1 MSIKRCIQKDGKD
14 VWIEVA
20 GSSSV
25 NTGEAINISVKDNDG
40 LFDTAN
46 VEGALNELAYGI
58 QNVKNDLTNHK
69 NDMEMH
75 GGGGGGG
82 GGSMPTITSDFTIN
96 KSDGITPIEIPIF
109 FKSPSLGDGVAY
121 ILISNVEVATQVVQQ
136 GNNTIKVPPLGA
148 GKNIIV
154 SIYVKDR
161 AGLLSNQLNWT
172 VTSGGISLTMLT
184 DTEASYGV
192 TSRIVL
198 AYTITCMTGE
208 DIFVYFNIDGTQYE
222 TKGTNGY
229 NNYEITG
236 LDVGVHRIEYW
247 AVSAE
252 YETKKAGFTLIVV
265 SKDAIIISTDFD
277 SEAEYESGIP
287 ISIPYRIGVDRDE
300 DFTVNMYINGELNR
314 TIVTRPMSLY
324 WTISY
329 LDVGTYT
336 LKIEALN
343 ESLNMSNFIEFECKV
358 VQGDYAKIQPVID
371 ASLLCWFD
379 ATEKTNNDADR
390 DIWTD
395 KIRGNIGRLH
405 NFNYGSNGWLKQT
418 GKDISELVMNGTCY
432 VEIDMTPF
440 ANNFKNGGTI
450 ELVFKTR
457 DVGNSSARVLDITDD
472 RSPYKGVYIDTREA
486 YLSTANQSINA
497 SVGEDEY
504 IQVMYNIDRINKYCH
519 VIVNGVITKSC
530 KLSDTGSGTSAI
542 LESIE
547 HSKKIYLNSQKGV
560 NNFGS
565 CEVVHFRVYDRN
577 LTLDEILQN
586 FLSNYDDLKIQKE
599 KSDFNNPAKNIMPI
613 MNITCDQDAFD
624 TMTDVN
630 KVEVSMTYTSPNA
643 DLYGETLV
651 DATNCLMYW
660 QGTSSVGYNI
670 HNFNLLLRDSNRQE
684 IMYSPYKNV
693 MPQSLFC
700 LKANLMESTNA
711 HNVGLASYVHNY
723 LYSKPNPAQKIDP
736 RATRSIHGFP
746 ILLYINGVL
755 QGVYD
760 FNLDRYSTKAFGYEL
775 EKFKNTC
782 RVYEVS
788 ANTNRTAGAFIPWSA
803 DTGVDEWTW
812 YKNDFVGIYP
822 VSIQNAINDD
832 FSALKNLITFVHD
845 STDEVFTTEFATY
858 FDKESVI
865 RYYIFVM
872 TLGLVDSLGKN
883 MKLCT
888 YDGVKWEI
896 QVYDADTAF
905 GLRYSPSKICS
916 D

>member
-25 NTGEAINISVKDNDG
+25 NTGEAINISVKDNDD
-40 LFDTAN
+40 LFDTTN

-75 GGGGGGG
+75 GGGGGG

-172 VTSGGISLTMLT
+172 ITSGGISLTMLT

-287 ISIPYRIGVDRDE
+287 ISIPYRIGIDRDE

-314 TIVTRPMSLY
+314 TIATRPMSLY

-336 LKIEALN
+336 LKIEVLN

-358 VQGDYAKIQPVID
+358 VQGDYTKIQPVID

-390 DIWTD
+390 EIWID
-395 KIRGNIGRLH
+395 KIRGNIGKLY

-440 ANNFKNGGTI
+440 TNNFKNGGTI

-547 HSKKIYLNSQKGV
+547 HSKKIYLNSQKGI

-586 FLSNYDDLKIQKE
+586 FLSNYDDLKVQKE

-613 MNITCDQDAFD
+613 MNITCDQDVFD
-624 TMTDVN
+624 TMTDMN

-684 IMYSPYKNV
+684 IMYSPYKDV
-693 MPQSLFC
+693 IPQSLFC

-723 LYSKPNPAQKIDP
+723 LYSNLNPAQKVDP

-746 ILLYINGVL
+746 FLLYINGVL

-760 FNLDRYSTKAFGYEL
+760 FNLDRFSTKAFGYEL
-775 EKFKNTC
+775 DEFKNTC

-788 ANTNRTAGAFIPWSA
+788 ANTNRTAGAFIPWTA
-803 DTGVDEWTW
+803 DTGMDEWSW
-812 YKNDFVGIYP
+812 YKNDFTGIYP
-822 VSIQNAINDD
+822 VSIQNPINDD
-832 FSALKNLITFVHD
+832 FSALKNLISFVHD
-845 STDEVFTTEFATY
+845 STDEVFTTNFATY
-858 FDKESVI
+858 FNKESVI

-872 TLGLVDSLGKN
+872 TLGLVDSLGRLFCPIKT
-883 MKLCT
+883 L
-888 YDGVKWEI
+888 
-896 QVYDADTAF
+896 
-905 GLRYSPSKICS
+905 S